1 MFAQLAIAA
10 ILAAAAPAR
19 VTASDYE
26 DFESCYGSF
35 EGASTLL
42 PQLKDQ
48 IDAPDF
54 ATIEHA
60 MQNLGTDLDDLAM
73 RLSHGVFHSDAKR
86 LEAARLAG
94 SLPWR
99 QPQNQTLD
107 YWSRNGPMSL
117 YCFGLTKRLNED
129 LPLGF

>member
-1 MFAQLAIAA
+1 LLGVAT
-10 ILAAAAPAR
+10 PTR
-19 VTASDYE
+19 PTTSDYE

-35 EGASTLL
+35 ESASTLL
-42 PQLKDQ
+42 PQLKNQ
-48 IDAPDF
+48 IDPTDF

-60 MQNLGTDLDDLAM
+60 MQNLAIDFADLAM
-73 RLSHGVFHSDAKR
+73 RLPHGVLGSDAKR

-94 SLPWR
+94 SLPWK

>member
-1 MFAQLAIAA
+1 MLAGLAMAA
-10 ILAAAAPAR
+10 FLAAGAPVR

-35 EGASTLL
+35 EGSSALL
-42 PQLKDQ
+42 PQLKSE

-60 MQNLGTDLDDLAM
+60 MQNLAIDLADLGM
-73 RLSHGVFHSDAKR
+73 RLSHGVFGSDAKH
-86 LEAARLAG
+86 LDAARLAG
-94 SLPWR
+94 ALPWK
-99 QPQNQTLD
+99 QPQNQALD

>member
-1 MFAQLAIAA
+1 M
-10 ILAAAAPAR
+10 LAALAVAAFLEAATPTR
-19 VTASDYE
+19 PTASDYE

-35 EGASTLL
+35 EGASTVL
-42 PQLKDQ
+42 PRLKTQ
-48 IDAPDF
+48 IDATDF

-60 MQNLGTDLDDLAM
+60 MQNLAIDLADLAM
-73 RLSHGVFHSDAKR
+73 RLPHAVFGSDAQR
-86 LEAARLAG
+86 LETARLAG
-94 SLPWR
+94 SLPWK

>member
-1 MFAQLAIAA
+1 MAA
-10 ILAAAAPAR
+10 FLAATPAH

-26 DFESCYGSF
+26 DFQSCYGSF
-35 EGASTLL
+35 EGASIVL
-42 PQLKDQ
+42 PQLRSQ
-48 IDAPDF
+48 FDAADF

-60 MQNLGTDLDDLAM
+60 MQNLAIDLNDLAM
-73 RLSHGVFHSDAKR
+73 RLSHGVFRSDAKR
-86 LEAARLAG
+86 LDAARLAG

-107 YWSRNGPMSL
+107 YWSRNGPMSR

>member
-1 MFAQLAIAA
+1 MFAGLVIATLLAV
-10 ILAAAAPAR
+10 AAPAR

-35 EGASTLL
+35 EGASTVL
-42 PQLKDQ
+42 PRLKAQ

-60 MQNLGTDLDDLAM
+60 MQNLAVDLDDLAM
-73 RLSHGVFHSDAKR
+73 RLSHGAFRSDAKR
-86 LEAARLAG
+86 LDAARLAG
-94 SLPWR
+94 SLPWKEA
-99 QPQNQTLD
+99 QNQTLD

>member
-1 MFAQLAIAA
+1 MVAGWAMAAFFAV
-10 ILAAAAPAR
+10 AAPAR
-19 VTASDYE
+19 VTAADYE

-35 EGASTLL
+35 EGATTVL
-42 PQLKDQ
+42 PQLKSQ

-60 MQNLGTDLDDLAM
+60 MQNLAIDLSDLAM
-73 RLSHGVFHSDAKR
+73 RLSRGVFRSDAKR

-94 SLPWR
+94 SLPWKEL
-99 QPQNQTLD
+99 QNQTLD
-107 YWSRNGPMSL
+107 YWSRNGPMSR

>member
-1 MFAQLAIAA
+1 M
-10 ILAAAAPAR
+10 LAAVAMAALLATTSAR

-35 EGASTLL
+35 EGASIVL
-42 PQLKDQ
+42 PQLQSQ
-48 IDAPDF
+48 IDAGDF

-60 MQNLGTDLDDLAM
+60 MQNLAIDLNDLAM
-73 RLSHGVFHSDAKR
+73 RLSHGAFRSNAKR

-94 SLPWR
+94 SLPWK

-107 YWSRNGPMSL
+107 YWSRNGPMSR
-117 YCFGLTKRLNED
+117 YCFGLTKSLNED

>member
-1 MFAQLAIAA
+1 MLAGLAIAA
-10 ILAAAAPAR
+10 FVAATPER

-35 EGASTLL
+35 KGASIVL
-42 PQLKDQ
+42 PQLQGQ
-48 IDAPDF
+48 IDAADF

-60 MQNLGTDLDDLAM
+60 MQNLAIDLNDLAM
-73 RLSHGVFHSDAKR
+73 RLSHGVFRSEDKR
-86 LEAARLAG
+86 LDAARLAG
-94 SLPWR
+94 SLPWK
-99 QPQNQTLD
+99 QAQNQTLD
-107 YWSRNGPMSL
+107 YWSRNGPMSR

>member
-1 MFAQLAIAA
+1 MLAGLAMAA
-10 ILAAAAPAR
+10 FVAAAAPAR
-19 VTASDYE
+19 VTAADYE

-35 EGASTLL
+35 EGAGTVL
-42 PQLKDQ
+42 PQLKSQ

-60 MQNLGTDLDDLAM
+60 MQNLAIDLDDLAM
-73 RLSHGVFHSDAKR
+73 RLSQGAFRGDAKR

-94 SLPWR
+94 TLPWKD
-99 QPQNQTLD
+99 PQNRTLA
-107 YWSRNGPMSL
+107 YWSRNGPMSR

>member
-1 MFAQLAIAA
+1 MLARLAIAA
-10 ILAAAAPAR
+10 FLAAAAPAP

-35 EGASTLL
+35 EGASSLL

-48 IDAPDF
+48 FDPPDF

-60 MQNLGTDLDDLAM
+60 MQNLATDLDDLAM
-73 RLSHGVFHSDAKR
+73 RLSHGVFRADAKR
-86 LEAARLAG
+86 LDAARLAG
-94 SLPWR
+94 SLPWK
-99 QPQNQTLD
+99 QPQNQTLA

>member
-1 MFAQLAIAA
+1 M
-10 ILAAAAPAR
+10 LAALAMAAFLSATPAR

-26 DFESCYGSF
+26 DFQSCYGSF
-35 EGASTLL
+35 EGASIVL
-42 PQLKDQ
+42 PQLRSQ
-48 IDAPDF
+48 FDAADF

-60 MQNLGTDLDDLAM
+60 MQNLAIDLNDLAM
-73 RLSHGVFHSDAKR
+73 RLSHGVFRSDAKR
-86 LEAARLAG
+86 LDAARLAG
-94 SLPWR
+94 SLPWK

-107 YWSRNGPMSL
+107 YWSRNGPMSR

>member
-1 MFAQLAIAA
+1 MLAE
-10 ILAAAAPAR
+10 LAMTAFLLAAAPAR

-35 EGASTLL
+35 EGASTVL
-42 PQLKDQ
+42 PQLKNQ
-48 IDAPDF
+48 IDSPDF

-60 MQNLGTDLDDLAM
+60 MQNLATDLTDLAM
-73 RLSHGVFHSDAKR
+73 RLSHGVFRSDAKR
-86 LEAARLAG
+86 LDAARLAG
-94 SLPWR
+94 LLPWKD
-99 QPQNQTLD
+99 PQNQTLD